1 MSPVYFVTIVPG
13 LYPLSPSLSKGG
25 GRLLMKGLR
34 HFKLPFIYKRG
45 KALFDLPLSLSF
57 TSLTGE
63 GKKKPWK
70 GFAFLLFSLKIYLL
84 YIIRRSILYMK
95 EVGCQ

>member
-1 MSPVYFVTIVPG
+1 
-13 LYPLSPSLSKGG
+13 
-25 GRLLMKGLR
+25 MKGLR
-34 HFKLPFIYKRG
+34 PFKLPFIYKRG
-45 KALFDLPLSLSF
+45 KALFDLSLAV

-84 YIIRRSILYMK
+84 YMTRRSILPLPYKGGGLPVTKPMR
-95 EVGCQ
+95 

>member
-1 MSPVYFVTIVPG
+1 
-13 LYPLSPSLSKGG
+13 
-25 GRLLMKGLR
+25 MKGLR
-34 HFKLPFIYKRG
+34 PFKSPFIYKRG
-45 KALFDLPLSLSF
+45 KVLFDLSLAV

-84 YIIRRSILYMK
+84 YMTRRSILYMEGKIIYK
-95 EVGCQ
+95 EGLTPLLHIIPSPL